1 MSKLP
6 TASNN
11 ERKNKVSTSTTD
23 SKKLELDNVLF
34 IKQTSLEA
42 IQCTN
47 EAYTKSSAEIEK
59 RRLEFQQRK
68 AKQNLDF
75 DF

>member
-6 TASNN
+6 IASNN

-23 SKKLELDNVLF
+23 SKQLELDNVLV
-34 IKQTSLEA
+34 IKQTPLEA

-68 AKQNLDF
+68 AKQNF

>member
-6 TASNN
+6 IASNN
-11 ERKNKVSTSTTD
+11 ERKNKFSTSTTD
-23 SKKLELDNVLF
+23 SKKLELDNVLI
-34 IKQTSLEA
+34 IKQTPLES

-47 EAYTKSSAEIEK
+47 DAYTKSSAEIEK

-68 AKQNLDF
+68 AKQNIDF